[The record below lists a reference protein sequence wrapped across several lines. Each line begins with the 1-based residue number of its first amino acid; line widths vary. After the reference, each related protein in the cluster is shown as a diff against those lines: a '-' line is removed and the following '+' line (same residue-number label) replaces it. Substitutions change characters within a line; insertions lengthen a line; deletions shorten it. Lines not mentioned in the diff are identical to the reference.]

1 VHHQSARRS
10 AHRLRAAVASTQ
22 TASVGCDLRPAVD
35 IRHSRLGWERRRER
49 SDEASKE
56 DSVRKRLAAV
66 VASLVAAAALVAPVG
81 AVTYNSQK
89 DFVHDYVGLVVF
101 YTTPDPETGDP
112 FSHRCSGT
120 LISPTVFVTA
130 GHCTDG
136 VDEGR
141 IYFQQAVAP
150 NYSPDSFGGLG
161 GDETT
166 GYPYLNGVTFSR
178 ADNYGNRGYPDTK
191 DAGVVILDAP
201 YTPPSGQF
209 GILPEAGLI
218 DDLFAAAGAN
228 GKKDLRFVT
237 SGYGLLD
244 QDPVPD
250 AGLRERRMATGYL
263 IETSNPVTEFNLKTT
278 NNPSM
283 GKGGSCNGDSGGP
296 VFVEGT
302 RIIAAVV
309 SFGMNPQCKG
319 QDYSYRLDR
328 QVVLDWINDPNR
340 PDVENE

>member
-1 VHHQSARRS
+1 M
-10 AHRLRAAVASTQ
+10 
-22 TASVGCDLRPAVD
+22 
-35 IRHSRLGWERRRER
+35 RRRF
-49 SDEASKE
+49 
-56 DSVRKRLAAV
+56 
-66 VASLVAAAALVAPVG
+66 AALVAALVMAAAVATPVG
-81 AVTYNSQK
+81 AITLNAHE
-89 DFVHDYVGLVVF
+89 DFVHDYVGLLAF

-120 LISPTVFVTA
+120 LISPTVVVTA

-141 IYFQQAVAP
+141 MYFEQAVGP
-150 NYSPDSFGGLG
+150 NYSPDAFGGLG

-166 GYPYLNGVTFSR
+166 GYPYEGGHTFSQ
-178 ADNYGNRGYPDTK
+178 ADNYGNNGYPNTK
-191 DAGVVILDAP
+191 DAGVVILDEP

-218 DDLFAAAGAN
+218 DDLVAAAGSK
-228 GKKDLRFVT
+228 GKKTLRFVT

-250 AGLRERRMATGYL
+250 PGDRERMMAVGYL
-263 IETSNPVTEFNLKTT
+263 IENSNPVTEFNLKTT
-278 NNPSM
+278 NNPAQ

-302 RIIAAVV
+302 RVIAAVV

-319 QDYSYRLDR
+319 QDYGYRLDR
-328 QVVLDWINDPNR
+328 EPVLDWIADPDR
-340 PDVENE
+340 EDVNN